1 MNTKCILDFGEA
13 FHAVLPWEPRG
24 LECDMGQYNRETN
37 EGDLRKGQ
45 AEKARLNAEEIPK
58 EELKKKSAKSARG
71 FPTRTNPPAK
81 RWPRCHQSVANLV
94 GAN

>member
-13 FHAVLPWEPRG
+13 FHAVLPWEPYG
-24 LECDMGQYNRETN
+24 LECDMGQYSRETN

-58 EELKKKSAKSARG
+58 EELEEKEREERKGLSD
-71 FPTRTNPPAK
+71 PN
-81 RWPRCHQSVANLV
+81 
-94 GAN
+94 